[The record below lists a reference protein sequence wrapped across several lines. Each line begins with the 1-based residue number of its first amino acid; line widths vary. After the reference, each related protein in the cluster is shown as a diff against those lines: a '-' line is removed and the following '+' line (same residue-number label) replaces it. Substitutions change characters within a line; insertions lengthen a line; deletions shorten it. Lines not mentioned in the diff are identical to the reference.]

1 MTGALLPR
9 RQRRGMGYH
18 SRFWPAPLPAGRKK
32 GMPMLGKEFSYG
44 LRRLQQRPGFTLI
57 ALLILGLGIGANTAI
72 FSLLDAIALRP
83 LPYPHPERLVQIWST
98 APEQGIDQVEVSYTK
113 FRRLRESR
121 QLAAVTVYY
130 EDSFNLTESGSPETL
145 DGARISRDFFD
156 VWGVEPVLGR
166 RILPTEDAKGG
177 ADVVLLSQGLW
188 QRRFARDPQIVGKT
202 LHLEGRPYQII
213 GVMPEVL
220 RFPFRD
226 VQIWLPRP
234 QEISLIPEAG
244 VEAGSS
250 YLQAVAR
257 LKPGVSL
264 EAGRAEIEQIARSYN
279 QDFAGNADA
288 TFALKAVPL
297 NQELVGDARSMLFLL
312 LGGVGLILVIACAD
326 VASLL
331 LAQGMARQR
340 ELAIRISVGA
350 SGGQLV
356 RQMLVEGVLLSLLGG
371 AVGLVLAEGGLRLL
385 IALQPGNLPR
395 LDQAGLDARALAFAL
410 GVSLLTGI
418 VFSLA
423 PAFQTLKTEAGS
435 ELRGSLQKV
444 GARRR
449 GRAQATLVVVEV
461 AMALTLLIA
470 ASLFLASF
478 RRLTSVDL
486 GFNPERL
493 LTMKIAL
500 PPAKYPEIDQQKVFF
515 QELLDRVR
523 GLPGVSAAA
532 LTDYLPVEGSARS
545 MFYVDGHPP
554 AKPEEQPV
562 AWRMVVSPGY
572 FRTLEAHLVR
582 GHDFAEGT
590 PSDAPLTIVINE
602 SLARQY
608 FPNQDPVGQRLV
620 LRDTP
625 TEIIGVVK
633 DIHQLGLDVQA
644 EPQFFLPSRQ
654 MPRPLPFMQLLVRT
668 ALPPEGVMQ
677 AVRDTVRSID
687 SEQPVADLRSM
698 EGIIAGTLAARR
710 LTVQLLS
717 GFSAVALVLCL
728 LGLYGVLAHSVSTR
742 GHEICVRMALGARPG
757 QVLSLVMRQGLQWVV
772 FGIVLGL
779 ATALALAK
787 VLERFLFEV
796 NAREPT
802 FFIAAP
808 VLLAAVAL
816 LASWVP
822 ARRAARIAPARALKD
837 E

>member
-1 MTGALLPR
+1 
-9 RQRRGMGYH
+9 
-18 SRFWPAPLPAGRKK
+18 
-32 GMPMLGKEFSYG
+32 MPMLGKEFSYG

-742 GHEICVRMALGARPG
+742 GHEISVRMALGARPG

>member
-1 MTGALLPR
+1 
-9 RQRRGMGYH
+9 
-18 SRFWPAPLPAGRKK
+18 
-32 GMPMLGKEFSYG
+32 
-44 LRRLQQRPGFTLI
+44 
-57 ALLILGLGIGANTAI
+57 
-72 FSLLDAIALRP
+72 
-83 LPYPHPERLVQIWST
+83 
-98 APEQGIDQVEVSYTK
+98 
-113 FRRLRESR
+113 
-121 QLAAVTVYY
+121 
-130 EDSFNLTESGSPETL
+130 
-145 DGARISRDFFD
+145 
-156 VWGVEPVLGR
+156 
-166 RILPTEDAKGG
+166 
-177 ADVVLLSQGLW
+177 VVLLSQGLW

-244 VEAGSS
+244 VEAGAS

-264 EAGRAEIEQIARSYN
+264 EAGRAEIEQVARSYN
-279 QDFAGNADA
+279 ADFAGNADA
-288 TFALKAVPL
+288 TFALKVVPL
-297 NQELVGDARSMLFLL
+297 NEQLVGDARSMLFLL

-371 AVGLVLAEGGLRLL
+371 VVGLVLAAGGLRLL

-423 PAFQTLKTEAGS
+423 PAFQTLRTEAGS

-444 GARRR
+444 GSRRR

-523 GLPGVSAAA
+523 SLPGVSTAA

-582 GHDFAEGT
+582 GHDFAENT
-590 PSDAPLTIVINE
+590 PPDAPLTIVINE

-633 DIHQLGLDVQA
+633 DIHQLGLDTQS

-668 ALPPEGVMQ
+668 ALPPESVMQ

-698 EGIIAGTLAARR
+698 EGIIAGTLAVKR

-742 GHEICVRMALGARPG
+742 GHEISVRMALGARPG

-779 ATALALAK
+779 ATALALGK
-787 VLERFLFEV
+787 VLEKFLFEV